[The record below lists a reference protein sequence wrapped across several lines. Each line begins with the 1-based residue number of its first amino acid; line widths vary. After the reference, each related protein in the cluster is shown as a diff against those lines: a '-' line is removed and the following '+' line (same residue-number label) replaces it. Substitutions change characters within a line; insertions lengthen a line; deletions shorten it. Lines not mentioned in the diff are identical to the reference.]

1 MEENQGNIGLVD
13 KTIRAA
19 VPPDLRRRLQTWLR
33 CRRSMPCA
41 SFRVFSRTTSP
52 GATMPAWRMTS
63 DQYMRKFRFALESG
77 VEADTMLQ
85 MAERELIR
93 VRAEML
99 ELALPLHRQ
108 LAPAHKDHA
117 ELSGAARENQVIGEV
132 LAKIAERHSTR
143 ESYMDDA
150 RQDLAEARAF
160 VARSAC

>member
-1 MEENQGNIGLVD
+1 M
-13 KTIRAA
+13 
-19 VPPDLRRRLQTWLR
+19 
-33 CRRSMPCA
+33 
-41 SFRVFSRTTSP
+41 
-52 GATMPAWRMTS
+52 
-63 DQYMRKFRFALESG
+63 
-77 VEADTMLQ
+77 
-85 MAERELIR
+85 R

-117 ELSGAARENQVIGEV
+117 ELSGDDRENQVIGEV

-160 VARSAC
+160 VAAEAPADASRRERICR